1 MLMSEA
7 GESWRCRQLMLW
19 FPRETVEEA
28 AEAKEWAGSG
38 LAHTGQSSVRCSLV
52 GGYLNLLSDVGW
64 EEL

>member
-1 MLMSEA
+1 
-7 GESWRCRQLMLW
+7 MLW

-52 GGYLNLLSDVGW
+52 GGYLNLLSDVGCG
-64 EEL
+64 EL